1 MSISSV
7 IFMNVLNTF
16 DNPEPSFLNLAGF
29 GGWFGLMWAVNAR
42 DEVPLLRLFAPVVGA
57 LAMLGINNVLLVCFA
72 ILTFVIRAMF
82 HPIPLSLGILTLSAL
97 SSIVYLKKQLRQQIR
112 ESLDEAFRYSPPAV
126 AAEQEAIDNLNNQ
139 EGHQELALSEDEEVS
154 DDGATH
160 DELNNAMLDEEEE
173 EEEQAQ
179 DDDTV
184 VSEAQNDNQTVQS
197 EDEEN
202 VIMAPVQQLPI
213 SPPDSPVGF
222 PTPQTALY
230 VIEPVPQFEL
240 VPAGGAGD
248 VYPVSES
255 PNPHA

>member
-1 MSISSV
+1 
-7 IFMNVLNTF
+7 
-16 DNPEPSFLNLAGF
+16 
-29 GGWFGLMWAVNAR
+29 
-42 DEVPLLRLFAPVVGA
+42 
-57 LAMLGINNVLLVCFA
+57 MLGINNVLLVCFA
-72 ILTFVIRAMF
+72 ILSFVIRAMF

-112 ESLDEAFRYSPPAV
+112 ESLDEAFRYNPPAV
-126 AAEQEAIDNLNNQ
+126 VAEQEAMDNLNNQ
-139 EGHQELALSEDEEVS
+139 EDHQELALSEDEEVS
-154 DDGATH
+154 DEEATH

-173 EEEQAQ
+173 EEQEQ

-184 VSEAQNDNQTVQS
+184 VLEAQNDNQTVQS

-202 VIMAPVQQLPI
+202 VIMAPVQQQLPI
-213 SPPDSPVGF
+213 SPLDSPVGF

-230 VIEPVPQFEL
+230 VIEPMPQFEL